1 VSVAL
6 LFDRVSSRASLKH
19 NSAAGNG
26 REAEAVSGRLTM
38 RSLCAQLSVAP
49 APDVRSVP
57 PESLRARLVAAL
69 PPPLPAHASGTWL
82 SDAEGS
88 GRDLLLAHA
97 DADALSGPLLTELLH
112 GLGCAVEPSVLR
124 ETSLAELYAIAD
136 SDDACASWARQHGFV
151 GDANVLMGA
160 VRRHRLQPQQ
170 LQLSQLQPPPPRLP
184 QPPPPQSP
192 QLKRGRTRRQTDSAA
207 DADAD
212 ADAQGRAAAGRRTSV
227 GAAPTQSALR
237 ATDALQLAR
246 TVAAEIAPARLP
258 AAAPR
263 SFGAGATLA
272 DNWPPSSDGKAGWDL
287 SKLRAIGDSALE
299 RRKLSSADLSTASTP
314 LVTPLRVRSLCFA

>member
-1 VSVAL
+1 MSVAL

-69 PPPLPAHASGTWL
+69 PPPLPAHASGTCL

-170 LQLSQLQPPPPRLP
+170 LQPSQLQPPPPRLP

-192 QLKRGRTRRQTDSAA
+192 QLKRGRTRRQTDSA
-207 DADAD
+207 ADAD

-263 SFGAGATLA
+263 SFGAGAKLA

-287 SKLRAIGDSALE
+287 SKMRAIGDLALE